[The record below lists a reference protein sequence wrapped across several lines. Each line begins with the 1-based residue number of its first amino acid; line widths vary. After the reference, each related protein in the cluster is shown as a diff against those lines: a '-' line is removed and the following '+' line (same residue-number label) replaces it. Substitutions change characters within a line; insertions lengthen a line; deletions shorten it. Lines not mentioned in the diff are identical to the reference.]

1 MNRKEKV
8 EYLLSRA
15 AAVRESIER
24 EQLVEEALY
33 LAGLPTGGGV
43 AERLRKEVAF
53 LEHAMRLAGGGEQ
66 C

>member
-33 LAGLPTGGGV
+33 LAGLPTCGGV
-43 AERLRKEVAF
+43 AESLRKEVAF
-53 LEHAMRLAGGGEQ
+53 LEHAMRLACGGEQ